1 MKDYSIYIPTYRR
14 IDRQL
19 TWNNLPDFLK
29 KRVVF
34 VLARDEVLPFKTIYP
49 GARDYLDCSIQGT
62 SIGRVRKW
70 IMTHADETDEALI
83 MLDDDVDFKAY
94 NSLSGKFE
102 KAGDDEFKQYFS
114 WLQLFP
120 EDVFMQSLGTTYFNT
135 GSRTWED
142 NRSNHISFWI
152 NRELCRQNGIFFDV
166 SLPSLEDVDFTLSGL
181 SKGFRTRSCMHFCG
195 VMGTIAKGGISTDAY
210 RGDKHKKACEKLVE
224 RYPDFVRLRTNKALV
239 HLKNFGTEVDI
250 TVQWKKAYKV
260 GKAKNS

>member
-34 VLARDEVLPFKTIYP
+34 VLAKDEVLPFKTLYP

-70 IMTHADETDEALI
+70 IMSNIDYDDETII
-83 MLDDDVDFKAY
+83 MLDDDVNFKMY

-102 KAGDDEFKQYFS
+102 KADEDAFMTHFKE
-114 WLQLFP
+114 LQEFP
-120 EDVFMQSLGTTYFNT
+120 EDVFMQSLGTTFFNT
-135 GSRTWED
+135 GSRHWED

-152 NRELCRQNGIFFDV
+152 NRDLCKYNGIFFDV

-181 SKGFRTRSCMHFCG
+181 SKGFRTRSNMYFCG
-195 VMGTIAKGGISTDAY
+195 VMGTIATGGISADVY

-224 RYPDFVRLRTNKALV
+224 RYPDFVRLRINKALV

-260 GKAKNS
+260 GKEKR